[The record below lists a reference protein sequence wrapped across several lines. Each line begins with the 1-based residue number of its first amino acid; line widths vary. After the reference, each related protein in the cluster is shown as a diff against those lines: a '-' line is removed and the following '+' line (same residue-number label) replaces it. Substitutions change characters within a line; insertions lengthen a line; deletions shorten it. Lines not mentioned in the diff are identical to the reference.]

1 MNTAFY
7 VGQLSHARLTPKPHR
22 FSYQVFMPFVDVDA
36 VETLTDNI
44 PLWSRKRLAPAR
56 FVRSDFI
63 GPQDMPISDAVK
75 ARILEATGNAFSGRV
90 SSSLIG
96 VTLACK
102 ITPSP
107 AIFVS
112 R

>member
-22 FSYQVFMPFVDVDA
+22 FSYQVFMPFVDVDD

-75 ARILEATGNAFSGRV
+75 ARILEAKVTPISQEENATRKRTTRCLQNTCFDG
-90 SSSLIG
+90 I
-96 VTLACK
+96 
-102 ITPSP
+102 
-107 AIFVS
+107 
-112 R
+112 